1 MDLRKYKFNSKDD
14 FIFYLREILVTASKN
29 ISYLEN
35 KLQLLKN
42 YIDERNLI
50 ERPKR
55 VISAE
60 MYDDYKSTISNTT
73 NYLSNLFGDA
83 SDLGISYRNY
93 RTFVKKKADEL
104 NLKYLDFTQ
113 EQEELMNKITTA
125 RNWSSHI
132 PASLINSMEERV
144 LNKKVDINNPI
155 FVPKFERYS
164 GIWLVD
170 LYNNS
175 FEIFHNYKTIFEIAF
190 KDYEQLIEKR
200 TVIFEKSVPLRDI
213 SDLIIP
219 KISSEIQHRNIKSTS
234 EIQQKYIVSKKDVS
248 NIINLNNK

>member
-14 FIFYLREILVTASKN
+14 FIFYLREILIIASKN

-55 VISAE
+55 VVSAE

-73 NYLSNLFGDA
+73 SYLSNLFGDA
-83 SDLGISYRNY
+83 SDSGFSYRNY

-113 EQEELMNKITTA
+113 EHEALMNRITTA
-125 RNWSSHI
+125 RNWSNHI
-132 PASLINSMEERV
+132 PASLIHSMEERAF
-144 LNKKVDINNPI
+144 NKKVDINVPI
-155 FVPKFERYS
+155 FVPKFERYA

-175 FEIFHNYKTIFEIAF
+175 LEVFHGYKTIFEIAF
-190 KDYEQLIEKR
+190 KDYEQLIEKH
-200 TVIFEKSVPLRDI
+200 TVIFEKSFPLRDI

-219 KISSEIQHRNIKSTS
+219 KISNEIQNKNIKSVL
-234 EIQQKYIVSKKDVS
+234 EIQQKYIESKKDVS